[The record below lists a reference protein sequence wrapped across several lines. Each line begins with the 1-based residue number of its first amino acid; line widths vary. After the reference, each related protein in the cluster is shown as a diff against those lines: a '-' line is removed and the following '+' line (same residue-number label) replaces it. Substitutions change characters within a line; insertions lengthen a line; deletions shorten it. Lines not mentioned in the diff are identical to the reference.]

1 MCVLVFYGTS
11 DHAERVKEALFDAG
25 AGRMGNYDSCCFQM
39 EGTGQFRPLPGSEP
53 YIGTEGS
60 VEHVRE
66 TRIELVLPDEI
77 RGAVVTALRAAHP
90 YEEPAFHLIPV
101 LTE

>member
-1 MCVLVFYGTS
+1 MCVLVCYVPS
-11 DHAERVKEALFDAG
+11 EHAERVKEALFDAG

>member
-1 MCVLVFYGTS
+1 MFVLVCYVPS